1 MNELLQYLYQPTGFT
16 NYLLNITLASLLAI
30 LVIGFIMSRP
40 KRTTTKRFFFTWL
53 FIGIILSVGA
63 TYSIIAQRHERS
75 SLNKNDVTII
85 RRENELIV
93 TGKKPYVKTTTF
105 TIEDESDNNV
115 YAKTGNKYVK
125 IPKSE
130 VEN

>member
-1 MNELLQYLYQPTGFT
+1 MTELLQYLYQPTGFT
-16 NYLLNITLASLLAI
+16 NYLLNITIAGLLMAV
-30 LVIGFIMSRP
+30 VIGFIALHT
-40 KRTTTKRFFFTWL
+40 KRITKRFFFTWL
-53 FIGIILSVGA
+53 FVGIILSVGT
-63 TYSIIAQRHERS
+63 TYSTIVHRHERL
-75 SLNKNDVTII
+75 SLNKNDVTIT

-115 YAKTGNKYVK
+115 YVKIENKYTK
-125 IPKSE
+125 IAKSE